1 MRVRCDVRGEE
12 YEVRIPS
19 VPSPLMGEGEGGGVE
34 RRDARGPS
42 VTQNRLMVIGSL
54 LLLVLTATV
63 LPAQSGQGAPPHKAH
78 GSPRA
83 VIRVKRTAT
92 VQGKEILLKDIAEI
106 TASSGSLAEAL
117 EALPV
122 GQAPPPGLTR
132 TFDPELI
139 VIKLRQYKIDPTGIQ
154 IESSGA
160 VVIAGAHRVIGSDEI
175 FQAAKSAVLRGRE
188 GELDQITVRL
198 DTLPSDLV
206 VPPGEIELR
215 AKPRLTL
222 ACPEPCRM
230 VGLGSIPVM
239 VEAWVDGRLYR
250 TVSLTLRLLL
260 MREVVVASYPLPR
273 HGLVKATDVRL
284 ERRDIGMLTQEPLA
298 DLALAVGRRTTR
310 MLAMGAVV
318 ASDAVE
324 LPPLIQKGDV
334 VTLMVESP
342 GLLVMTKGIAQ
353 EVGKVGQLV
362 RVKNT
367 ASGREILGKVE
378 NSKTIRVGL

>member
-12 YEVRIPS
+12 CEVRMPS
-19 VPSPLMGEGEGGGVE
+19 VPSPLMGDGEGGGVE
-34 RRDARGPS
+34 RRDVRGTS

-54 LLLVLTATV
+54 LFLVFTATV
-63 LPAQSGQGAPPHKAH
+63 PPAQSGQGVPPQKVQE
-78 GSPRA
+78 SPRA
-83 VIRVKRTAT
+83 VVRVKGSAT
-92 VQGKEILLKDIAEI
+92 VRGREILLKDIAEI
-106 TASSGSLAEAL
+106 TASNRSLAEAL

-132 TFDPELI
+132 TLDPDLI

-154 IESSGA
+154 IESHGA
-160 VVIAGAHRVIGSDEI
+160 VVVTGAHRVIGSDEI

-188 GELDQITVRL
+188 GELEQITVRP
-198 DTLPSDLV
+198 DTLPPDLV

-215 AKPRLTL
+215 ARPRPS

-230 VGLGSIPVM
+230 VGLGGVPVV
-239 VEAWVDGRLYR
+239 VEVWVDGRLYR
-250 TVSLTLRLLL
+250 TVSLALRLSLV
-260 MREVVVASYPLPR
+260 REVVVASYPVPR

-284 ERRDIGMLTQEPLA
+284 ERRDIGMLTHEPLA

-310 MLAMGAVV
+310 ILAMGDVV

-324 LPPLIQKGDV
+324 LPPLIQKGEV
-334 VTLMVESP
+334 VTVVVESP
-342 GLLVMTKGIAQ
+342 GLLVTAKGIAQ
-353 EVGKVGQLV
+353 EGGTVGQLV

-367 ASGREILGKVE
+367 ASGREVLGKVE
-378 NSKTIRVGL
+378 SGKTIRVGL

>member
-1 MRVRCDVRGEE
+1 M
-12 YEVRIPS
+12 
-19 VPSPLMGEGEGGGVE
+19 
-34 RRDARGPS
+34 RGPR
-42 VTQNRLMVIGSL
+42 VTENRLMVMGAVL
-54 LLLVLTATV
+54 LAIVIAAV
-63 LPAQSGQGAPPHKAH
+63 PSAQARQSIPVEKAQE
-78 GSPRA
+78 SPRA
-83 VIRVKRTAT
+83 VIRVKESAT
-92 VQGKEILLKDIAEI
+92 VRGREILLKDIAEI
-106 TASSGSLAEAL
+106 TAPDRSLAEAL

-132 TFDPELI
+132 TFDPDLI
-139 VIKLRQYKIDPTGIQ
+139 VIKLRQYKIDPTGIR
-154 IESSGA
+154 IESHGA
-160 VVIAGAHRVIGSDEI
+160 VVVAGAHRVIGSDEI

-188 GELDQITVRL
+188 GELEQITVRP
-198 DTLPSDLV
+198 DTLPPDLV

-215 AKPRLTL
+215 ARPRPS

-230 VGLGSIPVM
+230 VGLGGVPVV

-250 TVSLTLRLLL
+250 TVSLALRLSL

-284 ERRDIGMLTQEPLA
+284 ERRDIGMLTHEPLA
-298 DLALAVGRRTTR
+298 DLTLAVGRRTTR
-310 MLAMGAVV
+310 MLAMGDVV

-342 GLLVMTKGIAQ
+342 GLLVMAKGIAQ

-367 ASGREILGKVE
+367 ASGREVLGKVE